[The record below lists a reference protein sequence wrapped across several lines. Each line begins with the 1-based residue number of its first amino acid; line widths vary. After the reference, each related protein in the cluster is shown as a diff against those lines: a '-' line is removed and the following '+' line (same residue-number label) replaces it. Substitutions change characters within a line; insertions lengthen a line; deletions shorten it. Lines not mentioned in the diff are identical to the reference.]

1 MTNAQMHKI
10 LVLNN
15 QEIENQYDR
24 KEVNYSYS
32 TFIYFNYFIS

>member
-15 QEIENQYDR
+15 QDIEKQNDR
-24 KEVNYSYS
+24 KEVNY
-32 TFIYFNYFIS
+32 T